1 VHRVLFCVHTPAPPY
16 VHSAALVR
24 CCAPMLQAM
33 ESVAQREAQGGK
45 EEEPE
50 CEDREEEKE
59 VRTGS

>member
-1 VHRVLFCVHTPAPPY
+1 
-16 VHSAALVR
+16 
-24 CCAPMLQAM
+24 MLQAM